1 MATEVGAIYY
11 TVDART
17 QALLKAEKDVD
28 GSSRRM
34 EKRFDQTD
42 RASRRM
48 SSGLDHAGGAALRL
62 RNIVTAVSSA
72 MATRQ
77 IIAYSDAWGRAQNQL
92 RQVTSGAAELRDINQ
107 QLMDISNR
115 SAVGFE
121 NTAGLYARVAQATRN
136 LNIEQAQLIEFVDLT
151 SQSMRAYGTSAAGA
165 AALTLQLSQAFNAG
179 LLQGEEFNTIMDQA
193 PLLLEALQNET
204 GKTSRELKKM
214 GADGDLSIDML
225 IRSVRNYSD
234 EINRRAAAS
243 TNTFAD
249 NLTVAR
255 NNMIEFVG
263 SSDSAQGVVGKLG
276 ESVIYLSNNLET
288 VTQGAIALSA
298 VIAGRYAT
306 SLGAAAI
313 ANISLAGAH
322 IRRMQALR
330 AEAQASNQAATAKV
344 ADLQASRA
352 IIQSTIREIEIDRA
366 ALAATLN
373 TNQAKG
379 TQIAIKRELVA
390 MDNALAAAKGRLV
403 AVENAETAA
412 TITATA
418 THKANASTLAA
429 TTRTTQIATRA
440 VGGLRTV
447 MAFLGGPVGV
457 IALAAYGIYS
467 FREELGLVPKPARA
481 ASDIVDELRQR
492 IDGLSESALKFEIAG
507 LTAELF
513 RLQLQA
519 ERTKSRLEE
528 LQPDTSA
535 INGSQGPREALR
547 AIDRRRDNAPEV
559 RSLEQELEQAG
570 NDIEA
575 RQRILEQI
583 QDQLNGSNSNKPPVT
598 PTSSSSSKSDN
609 EAKRLARDF
618 DAIRQQLETQRET
631 IEREYLRRNETI
643 RKATAAGSAEQ
654 DDLLR
659 RSGNQRAREL
669 QELTDRLVAINATGI
684 ERINQ
689 QYDGQRQEIL
699 DITEK
704 GSAEQIE
711 ALERNSQARARAL
724 AEERRNELQGL
735 ISHTDEVDAEYE
747 RQRRAILDHTRAGS
761 AERQAMTEQAERS
774 FIEAKMQ
781 AQNDDLANIAQHNQ
795 RVRDLEAEHYSLML
809 QQMEGFSAATADKMA
824 EIRQAT
830 ANPMRTLVEG
840 LNHSFVTL
848 DDTIAG
854 AFSRGMMEGESFKN
868 ILNQIGQ
875 TVVGSLL
882 QSFVKLGV
890 QMLINAAT
898 AQTAQSAAAASA
910 AAGGAAALTAW
921 QPAAIAASI
930 ATFGAASGIGAT
942 SYIGAQAAGA
952 GAGFMS
958 QIAGV
963 SGRQYG
969 GSVTGG
975 QPYRVTEDGKP
986 EMLTQGTQRYIIPGA
1001 NGRVT
1006 SNRDM
1011 SRPASTNVTINLIED
1026 RTRAGS
1032 VEQRSS
1038 PEGNQVVDILVANIL
1053 GDGKAHKALS
1063 AKYGLSTR
1071 ASN

>member
-1 MATEVGAIYY
+1 MATEAGALYY

-17 QALLKAEKDVD
+17 QGLLKAEKDVD
-28 GSSRRM
+28 SSSRRM

-48 SSGLDHAGGAALRL
+48 SSGFDHAGGAALRL

-92 RQVTSGAAELRDINQ
+92 RQVTSGATELRDINQ
-107 QLMDISNR
+107 QLMDVSNR
-115 SAVGFE
+115 SAVAFE
-121 NTAGLYARVAQATRN
+121 NTASFYARVAQATRN

-151 SQSMRAYGTSAAGA
+151 SQSLRANGTSAAGA
-165 AALTLQLSQAFNAG
+165 SALILQLSQAFNAG
-179 LLQGEEFNTIMDQA
+179 IIQGEEFNTIIDQA
-193 PLLLEALQNET
+193 PLLLEALQRET
-204 GKTSRELKKM
+204 GKGIRELKKM
-214 GADGDLSIDML
+214 GSEGSLSIDML

-276 ESVIYLSNNLET
+276 ESIIYLSNNLEA

-330 AEAQASNQAATAKV
+330 AEAQASNQAAAAKV
-344 ADLQASRA
+344 QELQASQA
-352 IIQSTIREIEIDRA
+352 VIQSTIREIETDRA
-366 ALAATLN
+366 ALAATLSN
-373 TNQAKG
+373 NQAKG
-379 TQIAIKRELVA
+379 TQIAIKRELAA
-390 MDNALAAAKGRLV
+390 MDSALAGAKVRLV
-403 AVENAETAA
+403 AATEAEAAATAA
-412 TITATA
+412 STAA
-418 THKANASTLAA
+418 HRANAGALAA
-429 TTRTTQIATRA
+429 TTRSAQLATGA
-440 VGGLRTV
+440 MGGLRAV
-447 MAFLGGPVGV
+447 MGFLGGPVGV
-457 IALAAYGIYS
+457 IALAAWALYS
-467 FREELGLVPKPARA
+467 FREELGFVDPVADDADKALRNLEQTIKDGSQAALDSSYEALTLELQSIQLEAQSALETLLRLERQERMQSGAHEGIAAETRARIAQMNQEMADMWQRA
-481 ASDIVDELRQR
+481 AEIEAARRR
-492 IDGLSESALKFEIAG
+492 ID
-507 LTAELF
+507 
-513 RLQLQA
+513 
-519 ERTKSRLEE
+519 ERRN
-528 LQPDTSA
+528 A
-535 INGSQGPREALR
+535 ISNGSGGSDGDDGPSTT
-547 AIDRRRDNAPEV
+547 PP
-559 RSLEQELEQAG
+559 SS
-570 NDIEA
+570 
-575 RQRILEQI
+575 
-583 QDQLNGSNSNKPPVT
+583 GSDKT
-598 PTSSSSSKSDN
+598 
-609 EAKRLARDF
+609 AQQLARDF
-618 DAIRQQLETQRET
+618 ENIERQLETQRER

-669 QELTDRLVAINATGI
+669 QELTDRLAAINATGI

-689 QYDGQRQEIL
+689 QYDSQRQEIL

-724 AEERRNELQGL
+724 ADERRNELQGL

-774 FIEAKMQ
+774 FLEAKMR

-809 QQMEGFSAATADKMA
+809 QQLGGFSEAAANKLA

-830 ANPMRTLVEG
+830 ANPMRTLTDN
-840 LNHSFVTL
+840 LQTAFVSL
-848 DDTIAG
+848 DDTISS
-854 AFSRGMMEGESFKN
+854 AFVRGMSNGDGFNEILKN
-868 ILNQIGQ
+868 IGQ
-875 TVVGSLL
+875 TVLGSLL
-882 QSFVKLGV
+882 QSFIKLGV
-890 QMLINAAT
+890 QMAINAVTQQAAGSAMT
-898 AQTAQSAAAASA
+898 AAATGQA
-910 AAGGAAALTAW
+910 AAVQAAWAPAALS
-921 QPAAIAASI
+921 ASI
-930 ATFGAASGIGAT
+930 ATLGGATATGAAAYTGAL
-942 SYIGAQAAGA
+942 AANAAVGSA
-952 GAGFMS
+952 IQGGFMS
-958 QIAGV
+958 QIGPGRLHGGGV
-963 SGRQYG
+963 SQG
-969 GSVTGG
+969 T
-975 QPYRVTEDGKP
+975 PYPVTENGKP
-986 EMLTQGTQRYIIPGA
+986 ELLTEGNRQYLLPGK
-1001 NGRVT
+1001 GGYVT

-1011 SRPASTNVTINLIED
+1011 QRADGGASVTVNLFGGGAES
-1026 RTRAGS
+1026 AQ
-1032 VEQRSS
+1032 VEQRQ
-1038 PEGNQVVDILVANIL
+1038 GLDGQQVIDILLADAYDN
-1053 GDGKAHKALS
+1053 GPYRQALRNTE
-1063 AKYGLSTR
+1063 Y
-1071 ASN
+1071 